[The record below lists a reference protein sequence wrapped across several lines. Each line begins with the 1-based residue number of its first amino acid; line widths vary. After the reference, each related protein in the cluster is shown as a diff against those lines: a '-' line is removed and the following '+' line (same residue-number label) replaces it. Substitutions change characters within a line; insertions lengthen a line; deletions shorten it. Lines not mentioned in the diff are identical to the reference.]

1 MDRPLLSLKA
11 NREAMK
17 RILFVDDEPNILDGL
32 RTLLR
37 RRRHEWEMEFVGG
50 GKGALAAFEKEP
62 FDVVVSDMRMPE
74 MDGAAL
80 LKEIQGRYPHAVRIV
95 LSGHT
100 EVETALRT
108 IPIAHQFLTKPCD
121 AEVLKSVIDRAC
133 SLQALLDDELIR
145 GLVGGIGELP
155 SAPRVFT
162 ELSQALADTDR
173 ALADVAGILE
183 QDVAMCAKVLQ
194 LVNSSFVGLG
204 RRMTNIRDAVVYLGA
219 RTLKQLV
226 LSVEVFRAFPAKLPH
241 GDLSLDA
248 LQRHSLLTAQV
259 ARRLVPAAADA
270 EDAFAAG
277 ILHDI
282 GILILATHVPQRIAD
297 ALDAARR
304 KSVPLYQAEMELH
317 GVTHAEAG
325 AYLLGLWG
333 LPYPVVEAV
342 AHHHSPA
349 RVPHEGLG
357 VLDAVHLA
365 DALSSEAHRW
375 LAQDA
380 DQALNNSEYLARVGA
395 HVHLDRWRAMVEEL
409 ARASVRS

>member
-1 MDRPLLSLKA
+1 MR
-11 NREAMK
+11 
-17 RILFVDDEPNILDGL
+17 RILFVDDEPQILEGL

-37 RRRHEWEMEFVGG
+37 RQRHTWNMAFVSS
-50 GKGALAAFEKEP
+50 GKEALHQFEAEP
-62 FDVVVSDMRMPE
+62 FDVIVSDMRMPE
-74 MDGAAL
+74 MDGATL
-80 LKEIQGRYPHAVRIV
+80 LKEVQRRYPHTVRIV

-100 EVETALRT
+100 ELEMAVRT

-121 AEVLKSVIDRAC
+121 AEVLKAVVERAC
-133 SLQALLDDELIR
+133 NLQALLDDEAIR

-162 ELSQALADTDR
+162 ALSNALADPDR

-226 LSVEVFRAFPAKLPH
+226 LSVEVFRVFPTTAARR
-241 GDLSLDA
+241 GFELDE

-259 ARRLVPAAADA
+259 ARRIVPGRDAA

-282 GILILATHVPQRIAD
+282 GLLILATHVPERIAEAVD
-297 ALDAARR
+297 LARE
-304 KSVPLYQAEMELH
+304 KAIPLFRAEAGLW

-342 AHHHSPA
+342 AHHHQPR

-365 DALSSEAHRW
+365 DALACEARPW
-375 LAQDA
+375 LVQDA
-380 DQALNNSEYLARVGA
+380 DRVLDDTEYLASIGA
-395 HVHLDRWRAMVEEL
+395 DSELETWRTTTKEL
-409 ARASVRS
+409 ARASVRA